1 VSGYA
6 NGSLHPEPAD
16 GPRPNRKWTAAM
28 AVLVVLFV
36 AMASYDLI
44 TGGVAAAGRP
54 SASRTA
60 AVSRASGTASAQS
73 ATVAPSTGPS
83 GAATPAS
90 SQPGSALEVA
100 TAAAYGPDGVS
111 DGDHP
116 GQASGVIN
124 GGTGQPWYS
133 HWYTSATFGN
143 LQSGTGL
150 LLDMG
155 ETVTV
160 SSLRLVLGS
169 TAGADVQIRIG
180 NLSGSGELPVAASA
194 SDVSGTVQLPVTDPA
209 SGQYVLIWFTRLPLD
224 SPGKYQ
230 VSVYSAAV
238 YGTKGTLFAAPGPMS
253 STKGDA
259 FRSYSITIQS

>member
-1 VSGYA
+1 MSGYA
-6 NGSLHPEPAD
+6 NSSLQQEPAD
-16 GPRPNRKWTAAM
+16 GPRPNRRWKAAM
-28 AVLVVLFV
+28 AVLVALFV
-36 AMASYDLI
+36 GLASYDLI

-54 SASRTA
+54 SASRA
-60 AVSRASGTASAQS
+60 AAAASRASGTASAQS
-73 ATVAPSTGPS
+73 ATAAPSISPS
-83 GAATPAS
+83 GAANSPS
-90 SQPGSALEVA
+90 GQPGSALEVA

-194 SDVSGTVQLPVTDPA
+194 SDVSGD
-209 SGQYVLIWFTRLPLD
+209 R
-224 SPGKYQ
+224 K
-230 VSVYSAAV
+230 SVV
-238 YGTKGTLFAAPGPMS
+238 
-253 STKGDA
+253 
-259 FRSYSITIQS
+259 